1 MITDNQ
7 VFHLSK
13 HPAKSNAG
21 FLLALVGFLLFFLM
35 LFVPTTYKEVKAV
48 LLAVLLCA
56 LGIAILRQNGGFR
69 LHRSIAVWTLIIATT
84 GIFFMLVGA
93 ANAAPG
99 ALRVGTVY
107 VLWPVVFTILI
118 GGLVSENSIHK
129 LLAVLV
135 YSGIAL
141 GLYGAMVFGHALGWL
156 PDALYVEIDQG
167 QIVGLY
173 KGYVEYNMYSIAT
186 LFFLVPFLFSAILH
200 WERQGGPIVARR
212 WLWPAYALC
221 LALAIL
227 SGRRALW
234 LVLLLTPVIH
244 WGLSQFSQFSVSAQD
259 SRSATLRTSARL
271 LLVSVAV
278 FLLLKMIF
286 GLSLSAMAGRLTSA
300 FGAPSLGA
308 LEESASIRYAQAA
321 ALFSGWL
328 ESPWIGMAMARW
340 QKGLCAAPNFPGLMS
355 CLIWRCSSILACLAR

>member
-7 VFHLSK
+7 VFHLPE

-141 GLYGAMVFGHALGWL
+141 GLYGAIIFWACARL
-156 PDALYVEIDQG
+156 
-167 QIVGLY
+167 
-173 KGYVEYNMYSIAT
+173 
-186 LFFLVPFLFSAILH
+186 
-200 WERQGGPIVARR
+200 VARCS
-212 WLWPAYALC
+212 LC
-221 LALAIL
+221 
-227 SGRRALW
+227 R
-234 LVLLLTPVIH
+234 
-244 WGLSQFSQFSVSAQD
+244 D
-259 SRSATLRTSARL
+259 
-271 LLVSVAV
+271 
-278 FLLLKMIF
+278 
-286 GLSLSAMAGRLTSA
+286 
-300 FGAPSLGA
+300 
-308 LEESASIRYAQAA
+308 
-321 ALFSGWL
+321 
-328 ESPWIGMAMARW
+328 
-340 QKGLCAAPNFPGLMS
+340 
-355 CLIWRCSSILACLAR
+355 